1 MSRINSNIPAMTAA
15 RHLTRNNT
23 DLRIHLQRLSTG
35 LRINRGADDPAGLI
49 ASEHLRS
56 EIRTIGQAIKNSE
69 RAVNVLATAEG
80 ALQEVN
86 SLLLD
91 LRSLIVQS
99 ANQGGLT
106 DAEVAANQLQIDS
119 ILQSID
125 RIANNTTF
133 AGRKLLNGDLA
144 YQLSGVPSTALAS
157 VSLFSLHLPPGQTR
171 SLTVQV
177 MQSAQTARLDFV
189 GNNPGGISTTSAS
202 TIQVRGNLGAQT
214 ISFGSATTLAA
225 IQTAINSITAA
236 TGVMATI
243 STASV
248 SGVASALVLR
258 SLGYGSD
265 AFVSVE
271 AIEGSFLSTIA
282 GTQRRDEGQ
291 DVGVLVNGQ
300 RAEGHGLEANVRGG
314 LIDAH
319 LILTPQ
325 FAQTLSSATFE
336 AVGGGSVFQ
345 VTQQVNSN
353 GQVAFAMNPTYAAQ
367 LGNPDLGFLHSLGTG
382 QDNDLAGKNFDRA
395 QGIVDQAISQVASM
409 RGRIGNMQRN
419 QIETNIN
426 SQGIALENV
435 TAAESA
441 IRDADVA
448 EEVSGLTR
456 AQILVQSTQNALK
469 IANSLP
475 GMVLTLLQ

>member
-1 MSRINSNIPAMTAA
+1 MSRINSNIPALTAT
-15 RHLTRNNT
+15 RHLTRNDA

-91 LRSLIVQS
+91 LQGLIVES

-106 DAEVAANQLQIDS
+106 DEEVGANQLQIDS
-119 ILQSID
+119 ILESID

-133 AGRKLLNGDLA
+133 AGRKLLNGDFA

-171 SLTVQV
+171 SLAVQV
-177 MQSAQTARLDFV
+177 TQSAQTARLDFA
-189 GNNPGGISTTSAS
+189 GNNLGGVSTTSAA
-202 TIQVRGNLGAQT
+202 TIQVRGNLGAET
-214 ISFGSATTLAA
+214 LSFGSGATLGE
-225 IQTAINSITAA
+225 IQTAINSITVQ
-236 TGVMATI
+236 TGVEAT
-243 STASV
+243 V
-248 SGVASALVLR
+248 SAAVGVASALVLR
-258 SLGYGSD
+258 STTYGSD
-265 AFVSVE
+265 ALVSVE
-271 AIEGSFLSTIA
+271 TIEGNFLSTSPGA
-282 GTQRRDEGQ
+282 VRLDNGV

-300 RAEGHGLEANVRGG
+300 QSAGNGLEANVRGG

-325 FAQTLSSATFE
+325 FAQSLSSATFE
-336 AVGGGSVFQ
+336 AIGGGSVFQ
-345 VTQQVNSN
+345 ITQQINSN
-353 GQVAFAMNPTYAAQ
+353 GQVPFGINPMYAAQ
-367 LGNPDLGFLHSLGTG
+367 LGNPALGFLRSLGTG
-382 QDNDLAGKNFDRA
+382 QENDLTSKNFDRA
-395 QGIVDQAISQVASM
+395 QRIVDEAISQVASM

-426 SQGIALENV
+426 SQGIALENI